1 MAGSP
6 SPETAK
12 HRARVAGITLKRGA
26 DDPEVEMARRDLE
39 VSKLAD
45 HIQRVLAQA
54 PPLTRQQRSKLAELL
69 RPVRRALKAATI
81 AETHAT
87 VIAKRT
93 QLLGEETVQAIAES
107 AAEATPLSEDRED
120 TIRSAFRVT
129 PPHIPKAIRQK
140 GGGRAS

>member
-1 MAGSP
+1 VAGSP

-54 PPLTRQQRSKLAELL
+54 PPLTGQQRAKLAELL
-69 RPVRRALKAATI
+69 RPVRRAPKAAAT
-81 AETHAT
+81 AETHAE

-93 QLLGEETVQAIAES
+93 TQAAQAPPS
-107 AAEATPLSEDRED
+107 KMPRA
-120 TIRSAFRVT
+120 
-129 PPHIPKAIRQK
+129 PHIPASIR
-140 GGGRAS
+140 GR